1 MPLHVSQTWN
11 VALLQVCRHRVNDH
25 KQELNKWGAPLLGLA
40 KSIYYLFWPVI
51 CWSCY
56 KETKGVKSVDG
67 ETSFTA
73 TAIVC
78 TWFWKK
84 QRWITT
90 LLAMPCI
97 FFYYNLHIWQL
108 RKLQHNHRYL
118 VPSTAQECH
127 LNDARQ
133 TSCDH
138 VHQDSECK
146 KWKDIVIQD
155 PWISRELSSYYRFT
169 QWFGPTLT
177 ATEPLFSK
185 SGDLERVGHLIW
197 VKIQIYVK
205 IIWQSTSVA

>member
-1 MPLHVSQTWN
+1 MNNYIIGHALHFI
-11 VALLQVCRHRVNDH
+11 D
-25 KQELNKWGAPLLGLA
+25 
-40 KSIYYLFWPVI
+40 
-51 CWSCY
+51 
-56 KETKGVKSVDG
+56 
-67 ETSFTA
+67 
-73 TAIVC
+73 
-78 TWFWKK
+78 
-84 QRWITT
+84 
-90 LLAMPCI
+90 
-97 FFYYNLHIWQL
+97 YNLYIWQL
-108 RKLQHNHRYL
+108 RKLQHKHHYL

-155 PWISRELSSYYRFT
+155 QWISRELSSYYRFT

-197 VKIQIYVK
+197 VKIQICENHMSEHFSCTVMQCSQTQWSPYICKFKQLDQEVLWLFAQK
-205 IIWQSTSVA
+205 INISAFARIWKSVSHKDNSNK

>member
-1 MPLHVSQTWN
+1 MNNYIIGHALHFI
-11 VALLQVCRHRVNDH
+11 D
-25 KQELNKWGAPLLGLA
+25 
-40 KSIYYLFWPVI
+40 
-51 CWSCY
+51 
-56 KETKGVKSVDG
+56 
-67 ETSFTA
+67 
-73 TAIVC
+73 
-78 TWFWKK
+78 
-84 QRWITT
+84 
-90 LLAMPCI
+90 
-97 FFYYNLHIWQL
+97 YNLHIWQL
-108 RKLQHNHRYL
+108 RKLQHKHHYL

-146 KWKDIVIQD
+146 KSKDIVIQD

-197 VKIQIYVK
+197 VKIQICENHMSEHFSCIVMQCKLNEVHTFANLNSWTKKSYGCSLRKLIFQHLAESENQSHTK
-205 IIWQSTSVA
+205 IIQINNVINKVTLNIK